1 MQNVSSNLAVI
12 FIWDQRSCTK
22 KDLTEMQAENAYNW
36 TAWCPENCSLR
47 RCPGKPEHHDFSME
61 ILSDSAEKN
70 KSRWIYKLKHG
81 TRQHP
86 NSICIHPCAAYQSQN
101 IWHKNTESK
110 KHLYSGVLWGG
121 DHEAEHRVE
130 DDACDRASV
139 AAEGVLLRRAWDPL
153 FGISFLSHGAS

>member
-1 MQNVSSNLAVI
+1 MTYRS
-12 FIWDQRSCTK
+12 WDGKRY
-22 KDLTEMQAENAYNW
+22 KDKHKEKQTENAYNC
-36 TAWCPENCSLR
+36 TAWCPENHSLR

-61 ILSDSAEKN
+61 IGSDSAEKN
-70 KSRWIYKLKHG
+70 ESRRIWKLKCG
-81 TRQHP
+81 TIKHP
-86 NSICIHPCAAYQSQN
+86 YSICMHTSLYSLSKSEHLM
-101 IWHKNTESK
+101 HKHTEPK

-153 FGISFLSHGAS
+153 FGVSFLSHGAS